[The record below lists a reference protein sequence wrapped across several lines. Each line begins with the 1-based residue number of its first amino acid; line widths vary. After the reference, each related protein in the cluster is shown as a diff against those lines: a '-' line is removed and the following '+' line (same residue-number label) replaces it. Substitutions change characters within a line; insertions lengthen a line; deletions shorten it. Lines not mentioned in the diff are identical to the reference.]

1 MSDNKK
7 SNLDESLIAEMLA
20 NRVNGEGPAAAPVV
34 EEIAEELTEAVDS
47 GLTEAGK
54 NAADIIDSFMN
65 VGESKEAVQ
74 KQLNAEFNAVR
85 ENFRPAP
92 ENPADSPLDVGDVF
106 LDSKKS
112 LDEVINIE
120 DYKEPAPAEPVVEEP
135 APEEPAEPVV
145 EEPVVEEV
153 AEPEEP
159 VVAEVEEPAATE
171 PADERIKANIAELD
185 RFADEMLQ
193 EGFSATATATAKSI
207 AALSEA
213 LARSTNTSFVPKS
226 GDSTDKASD
235 SSAAETGTPDSISDE
250 VKKTCGVDILEN
262 GDETNKGK
270 LDANRVDNI
279 DSDGNIVSS
288 EENNAALDEEEEVSG
303 SILKTIIYT
312 ILTIALLIA
321 AILSVGLTV
330 AKDTGFGRA
339 VQSGVDKVQAI
350 FEGEEEAAEPAES
363 VEAENAEATDSTST
377 NTSGSATGT
386 TATGTDAAANVDATA
401 EQTAAEE
408 GSEHAQIQVTDSVI
422 GKAIQEQVEKSK
434 NIELITEDQE
444 LKFPAFTISGADG
457 ADKALAFDDDLWYV
471 HNNTE
476 NIHYSTEIV
485 GFAIDYYSKLME
497 RYNNGNEDILK
508 MIEKDTMLMNGIS
521 AIKSDHLIKHTIT
534 KMDIGEMRKLDD
546 QLYLI
551 LTITEKTSDQK
562 ADSTYTKV
570 MHFDTTNKDLKV
582 KEIGD
587 ATKIG

>member
-1 MSDNKK
+1 MSENKK
-7 SNLDESLIAEMLA
+7 SNLDESLIAEMMA
-20 NRVNGEGPAAAPVV
+20 NRVNGEATPAVPLVDEIT
-34 EEIAEELTEAVDS
+34 EEVTEAVDS

-65 VGESKEAVQ
+65 VGESKETVQ

-85 ENFRPAP
+85 ESFRPASV
-92 ENPADSPLDVGDVF
+92 NAPADSPLNVGDVF

-120 DYKEPAPAEPVVEEP
+120 NYKEPTPEEPAEAVVEEVAEPVVEEP
-135 APEEPAEPVV
+135 APAEPA
-145 EEPVVEEV
+145 
-153 AEPEEP
+153 
-159 VVAEVEEPAATE
+159 VEEPAPAEPAVEEAAADE
-171 PADERIKANIAELD
+171 PADERIKANIEELD

-193 EGFSATATATAKSI
+193 EGFSATATATARSI

-213 LARSTNTSFVPKS
+213 LARSTGTSFVPKS
-226 GDSTDKASD
+226 GDSVDRAADSAS
-235 SSAAETGTPDSISDE
+235 AETGTSDSISDE
-250 VKKTCGVDILEN
+250 VKKTFGVDILEN
-262 GDETNKGK
+262 SDEASKGK
-270 LDANRVDNI
+270 LSTSKVDNA
-279 DSDGNIVSS
+279 DSKGNIIDEQGESID
-288 EENNAALDEEEEVSG
+288 AEEEEVSG

-350 FEGEEEAAEPAES
+350 FTNEEETAEPAEDTKEEAEADTENAAATEA
-363 VEAENAEATDSTST
+363 EAENTEAEATEAD
-377 NTSGSATGT
+377 
-386 TATGTDAAANVDATA
+386 A

-408 GSEHAQIQVTDSVI
+408 GSEHAQIQATDSVI
-422 GKAIQEQVEKSK
+422 GKAIKEQVEKSK

-444 LKFPAFTISGADG
+444 LKFPAYTITGAEG

-508 MIEKDTMLMNGIS
+508 MIEKDTMLMNGVS
-521 AIKSDHLIKHTIT
+521 AIKSDHLVKHTIT

-546 QLYLI
+546 QIYLI